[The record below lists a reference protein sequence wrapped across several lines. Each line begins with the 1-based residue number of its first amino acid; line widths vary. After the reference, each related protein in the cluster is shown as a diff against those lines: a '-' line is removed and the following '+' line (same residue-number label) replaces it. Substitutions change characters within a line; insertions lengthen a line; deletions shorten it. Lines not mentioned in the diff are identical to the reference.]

1 MTGLEKIVEQIL
13 EEANTQS
20 DMILEDA
27 QKKAD
32 QIIEDAKV
40 EADKIKAGS
49 AEKVSHVKADGM
61 ARAQSSADL
70 KKRQPV
76 LKAKQEIIN
85 EVIGKA
91 YNGMIDMEVDR
102 YFHMMERMIGN
113 AVQPKSGQISFSA
126 KDMERLPAGFA
137 KRVSE
142 IAKAHGGDLTLADK
156 ASDIDGGFIL
166 IYGGIEENCS
176 LAAMFHAQKE
186 EMADKLNSLLFT

>member
-49 AEKVSHVKADGM
+49 VEKASHVKSDGM
-61 ARAQSSADL
+61 ARAKSSADL
-70 KKRQPV
+70 KKRQTV

-142 IAKAHGGDLTLADK
+142 IAKAHGGELTLADK

-176 LAAMFHAQKE
+176 LSAMFHAQKE

>member
-61 ARAQSSADL
+61 ARAKSSADL
-70 KKRQPV
+70 KKRQTV

-142 IAKAHGGDLTLADK
+142 IAKAHGGDLR
-156 ASDIDGGFIL
+156 
-166 IYGGIEENCS
+166 
-176 LAAMFHAQKE
+176 
-186 EMADKLNSLLFT
+186 

>member
-61 ARAQSSADL
+61 ARAKSSADL
-70 KKRQPV
+70 KKRQTV

-113 AVQPKSGQISFSA
+113 AVQPKS
-126 KDMERLPAGFA
+126 
-137 KRVSE
+137 
-142 IAKAHGGDLTLADK
+142 
-156 ASDIDGGFIL
+156 
-166 IYGGIEENCS
+166 
-176 LAAMFHAQKE
+176 
-186 EMADKLNSLLFT
+186 

>member
-61 ARAQSSADL
+61 ARAKSSADL
-70 KKRQPV
+70 KKRQTV

-142 IAKAHGGDLTLADK
+142 K

>member
-40 EADKIKAGS
+40 EADKIK
-49 AEKVSHVKADGM
+49 VSHVKADGM
-61 ARAQSSADL
+61 ARAKSSADL
-70 KKRQPV
+70 KKRQTV

-176 LAAMFHAQKE
+176 LTAMFHAQKE